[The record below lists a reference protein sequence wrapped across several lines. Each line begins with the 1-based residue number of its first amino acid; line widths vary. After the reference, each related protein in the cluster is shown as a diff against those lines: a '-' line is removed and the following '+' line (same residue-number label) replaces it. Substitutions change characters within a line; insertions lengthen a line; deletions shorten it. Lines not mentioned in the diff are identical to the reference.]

1 MCGGGLL
8 DGHYNFLPFD
18 DKKFPFFSFVFK
30 FHFFIEMIF
39 KFGL

>member
-18 DKKFPFFSFVFK
+18 DKKFPFLALSSN
-30 FHFFIEMIF
+30 FIF
-39 KFGL
+39 LLK